1 MKRQGGGAGNH
12 GRLKVVIHRIRGRV
26 RRISRWDIDTAAV
39 GIGPARNRHVVE
51 DGGIDGCDRRYR
63 GSHAAVGAALL
74 YSDDAEGLG
83 SGTPLHLPILEA
95 ADRAAVG
102 ESGQVGAE

>member
-12 GRLKVVIHRIRGRV
+12 GRLQVVIDRIRRRV
-26 RRISRWDIDTAAV
+26 RRIGRRNIDTAAV
-39 GIGPARNRHVVE
+39 GIGPTRNRHIVE
-51 DGGIDGCDRRYR
+51 DGGIDGCCRRYR

-83 SGTPLHLPILEA
+83 SGAPLHLPVLEA

-102 ESGQVGAE
+102 ESGQIGAE